1 MLQLQVLVHNFLW
14 RSWHQLGW
22 SSLENP
28 PPPSSP
34 SLFPWGGFF
43 CRKESEGQDVTK
55 VNLKSLASEEKNFF
69 IFFFWL
75 IIDLIQRFCRM
86 IIFPIPRS
94 QFNCAGLWR
103 RAGGLRAL
111 RRKLYFT
118 TRSNMNNSLWSELK
132 RGLKAKLVWC
142 R

>member
-28 PPPSSP
+28 PPHSSP
-34 SLFPWGGFF
+34 PLFPEGVFF

-69 IFFFWL
+69 SFF
-75 IIDLIQRFCRM
+75 
-86 IIFPIPRS
+86 S
-94 QFNCAGLWR
+94 GL
-103 RAGGLRAL
+103 L
-111 RRKLYFT
+111 
-118 TRSNMNNSLWSELK
+118 
-132 RGLKAKLVWC
+132 
-142 R
+142 